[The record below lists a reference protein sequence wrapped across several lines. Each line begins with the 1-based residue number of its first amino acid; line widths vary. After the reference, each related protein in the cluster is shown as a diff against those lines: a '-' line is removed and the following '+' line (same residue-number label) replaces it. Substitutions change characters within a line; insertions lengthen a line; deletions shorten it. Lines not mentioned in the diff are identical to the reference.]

1 MMNKVVVLLG
11 LGLVL
16 VMFHANCQDVYHL
29 TACIGRSD
37 VNQKQKRIL
46 IYQVS
51 KGKYMVDI
59 DTVKECIVASDFYY
73 RQYTG
78 DTLNKSDF
86 DSILYSVTDLN
97 FHPYYLASAP
107 MTTIT
112 LIIFTYSTIDLTYR
126 FSMEHEDQDSSVMKL
141 FTLLQ
146 RLDKKSEQ

>member
-1 MMNKVVVLLG
+1 MNKAIVFWG
-11 LGLVL
+11 LGLIL
-16 VMFHANCQDVYHL
+16 VIFNAHGQEVYHL
-29 TACIGRSD
+29 TACIGSSD
-37 VNQKQKRIL
+37 VMEQKRIL
-46 IYQVS
+46 IYQIS

-59 DTVKECIVASDFYY
+59 DTVKECKIASDFYY

-97 FHPYYLASAP
+97 FHPDYLASAP

-126 FSMEHEDQDSSVMKL
+126 FSMEHEDQDSPVMKL